1 MNNVNN
7 EIKERKAAIIGAGHV
22 GSHVGYALASQGLVE
37 NIVYIDI
44 DKEKAFSQALD
55 ILDSVV
61 YLPHRITV
69 KSGDYSDID
78 DADIIVVCAGPLPKM
93 SQTRMDT
100 LGDTI
105 AVMKDIVSNI
115 KKTKFSGII
124 INISNPA
131 DVITHYIQNKLN
143 YDKKRIISTSTTL
156 DSARL
161 RRVLSEELNIDQ
173 KSIYGYSLGEHGESQ
188 MTAWSTVTIAG
199 KPLLELMKEKPEKY
213 GKLDLNDI
221 AMKGRR
227 AGWDILG
234 GKGSTEFGIGS
245 SLAEVVR
252 AIICNEHRV
261 LPVSVYLNGEYGQKD
276 VYASVPAVL
285 GKDGVEEI
293 IELNMTNEEKKLFD
307 NSCEVMRKN
316 YKLALSM

>member
-1 MNNVNN
+1 MNN
-7 EIKERKAAIIGAGHV
+7 IKTRKIAIIGAGHV
-22 GSHVGYALASQGLVE
+22 GSHAGYSLASQGLVE

-44 DKEKAFSQALD
+44 DKKKAFAQALD
-55 ILDSVV
+55 IFDSVV

-69 KSGDYSDID
+69 KAGDYGDID
-78 DADIIVVCAGPLPKM
+78 DADIMVICAGPLPNPNM

-100 LGDTI
+100 LGDTV
-105 AVMKDIVSNI
+105 AVMKDVISNI
-115 KKTKFSGII
+115 KKTKFAGII

-131 DVITHYIQNKLN
+131 DVITHYIQNQLN
-143 YDKKRIISTSTTL
+143 YDYKKIISTSTTL

-161 RRVLSEELNIDQ
+161 RRAISEEINIDQ
-173 KSIYGYSLGEHGESQ
+173 KSIYAYSLGEHGESQ
-188 MTAWSTVTIAG
+188 MVAWSTVTIAG
-199 KPLLELMKEKPEKY
+199 KLLFELIKEKPEKY
-213 GKLDLNDI
+213 GKLDLNKI
-221 AMKGRR
+221 AEKGKKG
-227 AGWDILG
+227 GWEVLG
-234 GKGSTEFGIGS
+234 GKGSTEFGIGA
-245 SLAEVVR
+245 SLSEVVK

-293 IELNMTNEEKKLFD
+293 IELNMTEEEKKLFD
-307 NSCEVMRKN
+307 NSCKIMSEN

>member
-1 MNNVNN
+1 MNN
-7 EIKERKAAIIGAGHV
+7 IKIRKIAIIGAGHV
-22 GSHVGYALASQGLVE
+22 GSHAGYSLASQGLVE

-44 DKEKAFSQALD
+44 DKKKAFSQALD
-55 ILDSVV
+55 IFDSVV

-69 KSGDYSDID
+69 KDGDYSDIE
-78 DADIIVVCAGPLPKM
+78 DADIMVICAGPLPKADM

-105 AVMKDIVSNI
+105 AVMKDIIPNI

-143 YDKKRIISTSTTL
+143 YDYKRIISTSTTL

-161 RRVLSEELNIDQ
+161 RRAISEEINIDQ
-173 KSIYGYSLGEHGESQ
+173 KSIYAYSLGEHGESQ
-188 MTAWSTVTIAG
+188 MVAWSTVTIAG
-199 KPLLELMKEKPEKY
+199 KPLLELIKEKPEKY
-213 GKLDLNDI
+213 GKLNLDEI
-221 AMKGRR
+221 AAKGRR
-227 AGWDILG
+227 GGWDVLG

-245 SLAEVVR
+245 SLAEVVK

-293 IELNMTNEEKKLFD
+293 IELNMTDEEKKLFD
-307 NSCEVMRKN
+307 NSCKVMSEN